1 MSKITQGVW
10 VKKLGLPA
18 SAYRYSENC
27 FSKGMVLKQEP
38 DQVVAEEEAAPLVG
52 VPRVGEAIRRLRQ
65 VKGMTLQEL
74 ALASGVSVGMLS
86 QVERDRANP
95 SLRVLT
101 QIRIALGA
109 SVSELFEDAE
119 PAVADPTFVR
129 RADRRG
135 WLELGYLRK
144 ELLSPRKPETLQ
156 FMILHIPPGGT
167 SGGQPLSYP
176 AEKGGMVLEGVI
188 ELTVKNHTVTL
199 RQGDSFLFDSLD
211 PHSFRNPTEET
222 ARVLWIIGAVRV
234 EQHL

>member
-1 MSKITQGVW
+1 M
-10 VKKLGLPA
+10 
-18 SAYRYSENC
+18 
-27 FSKGMVLKQEP
+27 KQEP
-38 DQVVAEEEAAPLVG
+38 DQVVVEEEAAPLVG

-119 PAVADPTFVR
+119 PAAADPTFVR
-129 RADRRG
+129 RAERRG
-135 WLELGYLRK
+135 WLELGYLSK
-144 ELLSPRKPETLQ
+144 ELLSPGKPENLQ

-167 SGGQPLSYP
+167 SGDQPLSYP
-176 AEKGGMVLEGVI
+176 AEKGGMLLEGII
-188 ELTVKNHTVTL
+188 ELTVKNQAVTL
-199 RQGDSFLFDSLD
+199 REGDSFLFDSLD
-211 PHSFRNPTEET
+211 PHSFRNPTEAS

-234 EQHL
+234 ERHL